1 MQVIAA
7 DARAAIK
14 RLARLNAFI
23 ALTDEDGEGP
33 LVAVKDVVDVQGML
47 TTTGASARGLRPAAE
62 DADVI
67 RAIRSGGCL
76 VIGKTNLS
84 VNVACANPHY
94 GRVLNPRDERRITG
108 GSSGGSAAAVAAG
121 LCSWAIGTDTGGS
134 VRMPASLCG
143 VVGFKPTLGLVSTQ
157 GVSVLSPTLDTVG
170 VLAPG
175 VRTAASAIALMSGR
189 PELVS
194 EEVGPAFG
202 SYRLGVPSRW
212 LTGLDHDV
220 ARAWR
225 GLETNAEE
233 VAVPDLERMV
243 ATHKRI
249 VRPEAVLTYRDR
261 LSGDADYH
269 DQEVQEYLE
278 IGLRLGAVDYLQAR
292 RERERICHEVEV
304 AMLGLDALILPT
316 TPCVAPVYEEGVHPD
331 DDLLRFARP
340 FNVTGQPAISVPVP
354 GTGLPVGI
362 QLVGRFGEDAKLLQM
377 AQALEQLL
385 LATFPEGGTSPR

>member
-1 MQVIAA
+1 MIAA